1 MIDVYH
7 ENISTMYIQVFIKM
21 RYIFMFYAISKK
33 VNTDIYTE
41 TDTDVS
47 LVNIMQ
53 DIILMTDY
61 NI

>member
-53 DIILMTDY
+53 DILMTDY